1 MQATIVALW
10 MRLTSAQSWL
20 RILSLQ
26 EMVGGLSRN
35 NIAQHS
41 YNENQ
46 TETKP
51 LDCVVEIEE
60 AGMWSLVDDHHW
72 LL

>member
-1 MQATIVALW
+1 MVALW
-10 MRLTSAQSWL
+10 TMLTSAQPWL
-20 RILSLQ
+20 TIFPLQ
-26 EMVGGLSRN
+26 EMVGGLSGKDLT
-35 NIAQHS
+35 QHF

-51 LDCVVEIEE
+51 FDCVVKIEE

-72 LL
+72 LV